1 MPEPRIVSLIA
12 SATEIVA
19 ALGFGPNLVGRSHEC
34 DFPSDVLALPAC
46 SEPKIDIHGTSRE
59 IDDRVKSLAGTA
71 VSIYRV
77 FPDVLRQLK
86 PTHIITQTQ
95 CEVCAVSLKDVEQA
109 MAGMI
114 DIDHPPK
121 IVALNPMALADV
133 WTDIRAVAE
142 SLGASERGERLIASL
157 QHELDAIRTL
167 ASGAC
172 RPAGSSPLGA
182 SSVEDT
188 GGQAAS
194 ATQRQAGQ
202 RAGSSTTVQSRPSIA
217 CLEWIDPLMSCGN
230 WVPELVELAGGRN
243 LLGEAGKHS
252 PWLEW
257 DGLAACDADV
267 IAIMPCGFDIPR
279 TRAELPPLTEHPR
292 WQTLRAVRDGRV
304 YLTDGNQF
312 FNRPGPRLVESARIL
327 AEILHPDLF
336 GNSLEGT
343 GWVHLDRQSISTP
356 TIAAHL

>member
-1 MPEPRIVSLIA
+1 MPEPRAEPRIVSLIA

-19 ALGFGPNLVGRSHEC
+19 ALGFGRNLVGRSHEC
-34 DFPSDVLALPAC
+34 DFPAEVLALPAC

-59 IDDRVKSLAGTA
+59 IDDRVKSLAGAA
-71 VSIYRV
+71 VSVYRV

-109 MAGMI
+109 MAEMI
-114 DIDHPPK
+114 DVDRPPK
-121 IVALNPMALADV
+121 IVALRPMDLADT
-133 WTDIRAVAE
+133 WEDIRAVAR
-142 SLGASERGERLIASL
+142 SLDVPEQGERLVTSL
-157 QHELDAIRTL
+157 NSELDAIRARAVL
-167 ASGAC
+167 A
-172 RPAGSSPLGA
+172 
-182 SSVEDT
+182 E
-188 GGQAAS
+188 
-194 ATQRQAGQ
+194 
-202 RAGSSTTVQSRPSIA
+202 SRPSIA

-230 WVPELVELAGGRN
+230 WVPELVEIAGGRN

-252 PWLEW
+252 PWLDWET
-257 DGLAACDADV
+257 LLACDADV

-279 TRAELPPLTEHPR
+279 TRAELPPLVEDPR
-292 WQTLRAVRDGRV
+292 WRELRAVRDGRV

-336 GNSLEGT
+336 GNSLEGP
-343 GWVHLDRQSISTP
+343 GWVHLASQPDRSR
-356 TIAAHL
+356 AAIVG

>member
-12 SATEIVA
+12 SATEIVS

-34 DFPSDVLALPAC
+34 DFPREVLSLPAC
-46 SEPKIDIHGTSRE
+46 SEPKIDVHGTSRE
-59 IDDRVKSLAGTA
+59 IDERVKSLAGAA
-71 VSIYRV
+71 VSVYRV
-77 FPDVLRQLK
+77 FPEVLQRLK
-86 PTHIITQTQ
+86 PTHIVTQTQ

-109 MAGMI
+109 MAELIGMER
-114 DIDHPPK
+114 PPQ

-133 WTDIRAVAE
+133 WTDIRAVGRSLDASARAE
-142 SLGASERGERLIASL
+142 TLITSL
-157 QHELDAIRTL
+157 QQELDAIRTQ
-167 ASGAC
+167 ASGGCGYSWRATGA
-172 RPAGSSPLGA
+172 AGSSALA
-182 SSVEDT
+182 S
-188 GGQAAS
+188 
-194 ATQRQAGQ
+194 
-202 RAGSSTTVQSRPSIA
+202 SRPSIA

-230 WVPELVELAGGRN
+230 WVPELVEIAGGRN

-257 DGLAACDADV
+257 EGLAACDADV

-279 TRAELPPLTEHPR
+279 TRAELPPLVDDPR
-292 WQTLRAVRDGRV
+292 WRKLRAVREGRV

-312 FNRPGPRLVESARIL
+312 FNRPGPRLVESTRIL

-343 GWVHLDRQSISTP
+343 GWVRLDSQPVHTRA
-356 TIAAHL
+356 IAAG